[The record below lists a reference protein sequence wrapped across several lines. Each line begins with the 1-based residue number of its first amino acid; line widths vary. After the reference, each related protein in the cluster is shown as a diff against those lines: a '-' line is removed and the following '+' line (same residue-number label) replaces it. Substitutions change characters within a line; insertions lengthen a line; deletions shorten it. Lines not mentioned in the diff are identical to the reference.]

1 MMNQVVIYIGVL
13 TEYQGI
19 DLLLEAIPLVVREA
33 TNLKFLI
40 VGYPNEDYY
49 RQKARALGIASWV
62 HFTGKVPHE
71 ELPRYLSLADVA
83 VSPKISTTEANLKL
97 FSYLAMGL
105 PTVVF
110 DNPVN
115 REILGNLGIYATAGD
130 AKSLAQALVEILQDR
145 SRARQLGAQGRAKAT
160 SDYSWLAVGKRL
172 KHIYD
177 AVEKSSVSK
186 QDGGLKETNHEKIE
200 DPGDRRSRFHGLSF
214 NKRAD

>member
-1 MMNQVVIYIGVL
+1 VSQVVIYIGLL

-19 DLLLEAIPLVVREA
+19 DLLLEAVPLVIQESPRV
-33 TNLKFLI
+33 KFLI
-40 VGYPNEDYY
+40 VGYPNEDLY
-49 RQKARALGIASWV
+49 REKARALGVEKWV

-115 REILGNLGIYATAGD
+115 REILGNLGIYATTGD
-130 AKSLAQALVEILQDR
+130 ATSLAQALAGILQDR
-145 SRARQLGAQGRAKAT
+145 FRARALGAQGRQKAT

-172 KHIYD
+172 KIIYD
-177 AVEKSSVSK
+177 SVEKSSRSNH
-186 QDGGLKETNHEKIE
+186 QRTNGE
-200 DPGDRRSRFHGLSF
+200 RS
-214 NKRAD
+214 

>member
-1 MMNQVVIYIGVL
+1 MKQVVIYIGVL

-19 DLLLEAIPLVVREA
+19 GLLLEAVPLVIREA
-33 TNLKFLI
+33 PQVKFLI
-40 VGYPNEDYY
+40 VGYPNEELY
-49 RQKARALGIASWV
+49 RQKAKKLGIEKWV

-115 REILGNLGIYATAGD
+115 REILGNLGIYAKSGD
-130 AKSLAQALVEILQDR
+130 VKSLAGALVGILKDQ
-145 SRARQLGAQGRAKAT
+145 SRARQLGAEGRQKAT
-160 SDYSWLAVGKRL
+160 ADYSWLAVGKRL
-172 KHIYD
+172 KTIYE
-177 AVEKSSVSK
+177 AVERAGTSGPN
-186 QDGGLKETNHEKIE
+186 GGFKEKDYGGIE
-200 DPGDRRSRFHGLSF
+200 DPRHRRSRLHGLPFSR
-214 NKRAD
+214 RAR

>member
-1 MMNQVVIYIGVL
+1 MNQVVIYMGVL

-19 DLLLEAIPLVVREA
+19 DILLEAIPLVVREA
-33 TNLKFLI
+33 PNVKFLI

-49 RQKARALGIASWV
+49 RQKARMLGVGASV

-115 REILGNLGIYATAGD
+115 REILGNLGVYATAGD
-130 AKSLAQALVEILQDR
+130 VKSFAQALLGILQDH
-145 SRARQLGAQGRAKAT
+145 SRARLLGAQGRSKAT
-160 SDYSWLAVGKRL
+160 TDYSWLAVGKRL

-186 QDGGLKETNHEKIE
+186 QNGGPKERNNDRNE
-200 DPGDRRSRFHGLSF
+200 DPGDRRRRFHGLSF
-214 NKRAD
+214 NKRAH

>member
-1 MMNQVVIYIGVL
+1 MNQIVIYMGVL

-19 DLLLEAIPLVVREA
+19 DLLLEAIPLVVRE
-33 TNLKFLI
+33 TPNVRFLI

-49 RQKARALGIASWV
+49 RQKAKALAVESWV

-71 ELPRYLSLADVA
+71 ELPRYLSLADIA

-130 AKSLAQALVEILQDR
+130 VKSLAQAMVGILQDR
-145 SRARQLGAQGRAKAT
+145 SRARQLGVQGRAKAT

-172 KHIYD
+172 THIYD
-177 AVEKSSVSK
+177 AVEKSSASK
-186 QDGGLKETNHEKIE
+186 KNDGPKERNNDTIE
-200 DPGDRRSRFHGLSF
+200 NPSDRRSRFHGIPF
-214 NKRAD
+214 NKRTY

>member
-1 MMNQVVIYIGVL
+1 VNQVIIYMGVL

-19 DLLLEAIPLVVREA
+19 DLLIEAIPFVVREA
-33 TNLKFLI
+33 PNVKFLI

-49 RQKARALGIASWV
+49 LQKARALGVERWV

-71 ELPRYLSLADVA
+71 ELPQYLSLADIA

-97 FSYLAMGL
+97 FAYLAMGL

-115 REILGNLGIYATAGD
+115 REILGNLGIYAAAGD
-130 AKSLAQALVEILQDR
+130 TKSLAQALVAILRDR
-145 SRARQLGAQGRAKAT
+145 SRASQLGTEGRAKAT
-160 SDYSWLAVGKRL
+160 ADYSWLAVGKRL

-177 AVEKSSVSK
+177 TIEKSSVSN
-186 QDGGLKETNHEKIE
+186 QDRGPKETSYEQVNN
-200 DPGDRRSRFHGLSF
+200 PSDRRRRFHGLPFS
-214 NKRAD
+214 K

>member
-1 MMNQVVIYIGVL
+1 MNQVVIYMGVL

-19 DLLLEAIPLVVREA
+19 DILLEAIPLVVGEA
-33 TNLKFLI
+33 PNVRFLI
-40 VGYPNEDYY
+40 VGYPNEDHY
-49 RQKARALGIASWV
+49 REKARTLGVESWV

-97 FSYLAMGL
+97 FPYLAMGL

-130 AKSLAQALVEILQDR
+130 AKSFAQALLGILQDR
-145 SRARQLGAQGRAKAT
+145 LRARLLGAQGREKAT

-177 AVEKSSVSK
+177 AVEKASVSK
-186 QDGGLKETNHEKIE
+186 QDGGPKERSNDRIE

-214 NKRAD
+214 NK

>member
-1 MMNQVVIYIGVL
+1 MNQVVIYIGLL

-19 DLLLEAIPLVVREA
+19 DLLLEAVPLVIQESPRV
-33 TNLKFLI
+33 KFLI
-40 VGYPNEDYY
+40 VGYPNEDLY
-49 RQKARALGIASWV
+49 RKKSKALGVEKWV

-110 DNPVN
+110 DSPVN
-115 REILGNLGIYATAGD
+115 REILGNLGIYAAARD
-130 AKSLAQALVEILQDR
+130 AKSLAQALAEILQDR
-145 SRARQLGAQGRAKAT
+145 SRARQLGAQGRAKAI
-160 SDYSWLAVGKRL
+160 SDYSWLAVGQRL

-177 AVEKSSVSK
+177 AIETFSVAED
-186 QDGGLKETNHEKIE
+186 DGGSKEKDHYGIE
-200 DPGDRRSRFHGLSF
+200 GLGHRRSRLHGLPFSR
-214 NKRAD
+214 RAR

>member
-1 MMNQVVIYIGVL
+1 MSQIVIYMGVL

-19 DLLLEAIPLVVREA
+19 DLLLEAIPLVIRE
-33 TNLKFLI
+33 TSDVKFLI

-49 RQKARALGIASWV
+49 RQKARALGVASYI

-71 ELPRYLSLADVA
+71 ELPRYLSLADIA

-115 REILGNLGIYATAGD
+115 REILGNLGIYATRGD
-130 AKSLAQALVEILQDR
+130 TKSLAQALVEILQDHA
-145 SRARQLGAQGRAKAT
+145 RARQLGAQGRAKAT
-160 SDYSWLAVGKRL
+160 ADYSWLAVGKRL
-172 KHIYD
+172 KHIYE

-186 QDGGLKETNHEKIE
+186 QDGATKEKSNDRIE
-200 DPGDRRSRFHGLSF
+200 NPGNRRSRFYGLPFS
-214 NKRAD
+214 KRTD

>member
-1 MMNQVVIYIGVL
+1 MMSQVVIYMGVL

-19 DLLLEAIPLVVREA
+19 DILLEAIPLVVREA
-33 TNLKFLI
+33 PNVKFLI

-49 RQKARALGIASWV
+49 RQKARTLGVATWV

-115 REILGNLGIYATAGD
+115 REILGDLGIYATAGD
-130 AKSLAQALVEILQDR
+130 AKSLAQALVGILQDR
-145 SRARQLGAQGRAKAT
+145 FRARQLGAQGRAKAT

-186 QDGGLKETNHEKIE
+186 QDGGPKEKNNDRIE
-200 DPGDRRSRFHGLSF
+200 DPGDRRSRFYGLPF
-214 NKRAD
+214 NKRAH